1 MPLVNTVVRGP
12 LALIELARPESG
24 NALSGELVT
33 ELGPALAAACAGD
46 ARAVVLTGAGRHFCT
61 GADLAE
67 LAATADAPEGDR
79 VADAARLA
87 DLYSKLLR
95 CPLVTVAGVHGAA
108 FGGGAGLA
116 AACDFVVAGE
126 DARFQFSEAR
136 LGFVPA
142 LISVFLPRRIPPA
155 RLASLFLDP
164 DSLGPEAAREV
175 GLVDEIALD
184 PRCAAESLA
193 TRVSRK
199 VAPSAVAQT
208 KRLLLDLALPDL
220 DRRFAEAAHVN
231 ARQRPHPECRRGL
244 SVLLATKAFPDWMD
258 RS

>member
-1 MPLVNTVVRGP
+1 MPLVNIVVRGP
-12 LALIELARPESG
+12 VAFIELARPESG
-24 NALSGELVT
+24 NALCGELVT
-33 ELGPALAAACAGD
+33 HLIAGLAAACAGD
-46 ARAVVLTGAGRHFCT
+46 ARAVVLTGAGKHFCT
-61 GADLAE
+61 GADLTE

-87 DLYSKLLR
+87 DLYSTLLR
-95 CPLVTVAGVHGAA
+95 HPLVTIAAVHGAV

-126 DARFQFSEAR
+126 SARFQFSEAR

-142 LISVFLPRRIPPA
+142 LISVFLSRRIPPA
-155 RLASLFLDP
+155 RLATLFLDP
-164 DSLGPEAAREV
+164 EPLGPEAARGV
-175 GLVDEIALD
+175 GLVDEIAPD

-193 TRVSRK
+193 TRVCRK
-199 VAPSAVAQT
+199 IASSAAAET

-220 DRRFAEAAHVN
+220 DHRFAAAARIN
-231 ARQRPHPECRRGL
+231 ARQRAHPECRRGL
-244 SVLLATKAFPDWMD
+244 SAILTAKTFPDWMD